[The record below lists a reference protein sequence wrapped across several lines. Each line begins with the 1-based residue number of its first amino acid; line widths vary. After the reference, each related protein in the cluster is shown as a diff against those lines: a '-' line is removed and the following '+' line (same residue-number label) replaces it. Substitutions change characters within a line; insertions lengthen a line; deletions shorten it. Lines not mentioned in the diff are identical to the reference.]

1 MENFGYNQNSFS
13 FMIRYCSNGIFKI
26 FSISFGNRIDG
37 SIGKIDFLYM
47 IGNMDLHI
55 DVCA

>member
-1 MENFGYNQNSFS
+1 
-13 FMIRYCSNGIFKI
+13 MIRYCSNGIFKI

-37 SIGKIDFLYM
+37 SIGKIDFFYM